1 MFKMSYLQ
9 IFLAVFLRETNSFVG
24 QLLVTH
30 LLYKVHSL
38 FGA

>member
-1 MFKMSYLQ
+1 MSYLQ
-9 IFLAVFLRETNSFVG
+9 ISLGVFLGETNSFVG